1 MDELWDSEEMDYG
14 PSDSPLSDRIFIADV
29 TGITQGTT
37 EANES
42 DIPLPKLPEFSDSDF
57 TGSTQGTTQVIGNA
71 SPSHQGNDSDDTGST
86 QGTTQ
91 VIGNASSLH
100 LGNDSDDNGSTQGTT
115 EVTPEQV
122 MNKETRG
129 KRKANVPFQEDGTSD
144 EDTPEYHPGQEDES
158 DTPEYHSGQEDK
170 SDTPEYHSG
179 QEVRPNKRRKRS
191 ATGQLVGVNDM
202 KSLIMNGK
210 CGIQFQVSK
219 EKHLVLT
226 TSNIEGIFYR
236 ITIEFQ
242 LNEDTECPDGL
253 RFVRISTLTTE
264 ILKHSAEENTEAHQE
279 SSNTM
284 VLNSYTIDCMDLD
297 EFECHNRVNITLFPP
312 PDSKAP
318 KRVKGFTHSKSH
330 NFFKYVGMHID
341 PTAKSNL
348 IKLLESSFRGVKTLE
363 NSAID
368 VGKVVTSV
376 FKDILSQGKSFGNH
390 IGKNLFAFAA
400 TLTAVN
406 YITPDTIEVV
416 SALLSRT
423 YSCDSPSKDY
433 ADIISDYVKLCKF
446 MGIRTKEGNVKDPA
460 AQYGLGGTKETDR
473 QTLLSKVNL
482 LLKQTDLS
490 QLNPKNQLQDVITQ
504 ATSSLKAF
512 RKMSKKAK
520 SEEELSQ
527 LKVLEDLK
535 NKSKSQVELFF
546 NALRFCFLFKGQKYF
561 TDSISF
567 IGRIIEQDEEIKKLQ
582 KDINVETARIE
593 VAQAQIKNLQ
603 DQLNSGSTTVAF
615 TKEEKV
621 KLNKENERLQA
632 AVTRLEQD
640 KNEEFAVQAKTQ
652 EEIDALELRADE
664 FLKAVEEYQGT
675 IYQNQ
680 ITSQEL
686 ESKIKKLEEKNAKLE
701 AEKKETE
708 FQKDLAKQQKEL
720 ILKTQ
725 RTLNQRTLRPRTQQ
739 QRST

>member
-1 MDELWDSEEMDYG
+1 MDYG
-14 PSDSPLSDRIFIADV
+14 PSDSPLPDRIFIADV
-29 TGITQGTT
+29 TGISQGTT
-37 EANES
+37 EVNES
-42 DIPLPKLPEFSDSDF
+42 DIPL
-57 TGSTQGTTQVIGNA
+57 
-71 SPSHQGNDSDDTGST
+71 HR
-86 QGTTQ
+86 
-91 VIGNASSLH
+91 
-100 LGNDSDDNGSTQGTT
+100 GNDSDDNGSTQGTT
-115 EVTPEQV
+115 EVSGNASPLPPLPQV
-122 MNKETRG
+122 IGNASPLPPLYDSDDDIIEVNTVPKKCKETRG
-129 KRKANVPFQEDGTSD
+129 KRMAKQSFLDDGAS
-144 EDTPEYHPGQEDES
+144 E
-158 DTPEYHSGQEDK
+158 EDK
-170 SDTPEYHSG
+170 SEEYR
-179 QEVRPNKRRKRS
+179 ETKKRRKS
-191 ATGQLVGVNDM
+191 GQLVGVNDM

-210 CGIQFQVSK
+210 CGIQFKVSK

-242 LNEDTECPDGL
+242 LNEDNECPDGR

-264 ILKHSAEENTEAHQE
+264 TLKHSAEENTEAHQE

-284 VLNSYTIDCMDLD
+284 VVNSYTIDCMDLD
-297 EFECHNRVNITLFPP
+297 DFECHNRVNITLFPP
-312 PDSKAP
+312 PDWKAP
-318 KRVKGFTHSKSH
+318 KRVKGFTHSKSD

-348 IKLLESSFRGVKTLE
+348 IKLLESSFRGVETLE

-368 VGKVVTSV
+368 VGKVVISV
-376 FKDILSQGKSFGNH
+376 FRDILSQGKFFRNH

-423 YSCDSPSKDY
+423 YSCDTPSKDY

-446 MGIRTKEGNVKDPA
+446 MGIRTKEENVKDPA
-460 AQYGLGGTKETDR
+460 AQYGLGGTSNTDR

-535 NKSKSQVELFF
+535 NKSKFQVELFF

-582 KDINVETARIE
+582 KDINVESAKIE

-603 DQLNSGSTTVAF
+603 EKLNSGSTTVAF
-615 TKEEKV
+615 TKEEKE
-621 KLNKENERLQA
+621 KLDKENKRLQA
-632 AVTRLEQD
+632 AFTRLEQD
-640 KNEEFAVQAKTQ
+640 KNEAFKVQAQTQ
-652 EEIDALELRADE
+652 EEIDAMNLRADE
-664 FLKAVEEYQGT
+664 FLKAVEEYEGT

-701 AEKKETE
+701 AEKKQTE
-708 FQKDLAKQQKEL
+708 FQKDLAKQQKQ
-720 ILKTQ
+720 IIQRTQ
-725 RTLNQRTLRPRTQQ
+725 RQSSRIAART
-739 QRST
+739 